1 MVSKIEDKFKSGK
14 NIGEKTLTTKW
25 AAEIKWTEQQ
35 KTKLAKSYS
44 ASILAF
50 HKTDQMAVIE
60 EYTKKAISLHKH
72 HIPHISNNV
81 LVFDIIITHIYPNK
95 RQQCKF
101 KAKKKEIQKR

>member
-60 EYTKKAISLHKH
+60 EYTKRQFPFINIIFHTSLIMCWYLISLSHT
-72 HIPHISNNV
+72 STRTNVNNA
-81 LVFDIIITHIYPNK
+81 NS
-95 RQQCKF
+95 RQ
-101 KAKKKEIQKR
+101 KKKEIQKR